1 MLGGSH
7 PIFSTSYAPHA
18 FPSPHAI
25 FATFPSMSP
34 SPEVLLYGIPLAFLA
49 GFIDAVAGG
58 GGTITL
64 PTLLFMGLPPAQVV
78 ATNKL
83 LAIFGSGSATF
94 QYWRKG
100 HVEKA
105 LVLRLIP
112 LALLG
117 SALGAYLVHFVNPN
131 TFRTLIAVVILG
143 VGALVLLNKRFG
155 LEDKYE
161 GLTTRT
167 LAITLPAT
175 LVIGMYDGFL
185 GPGTGTFAMFMFA
198 LVGFNLVRSSGN
210 ARTVNFATN
219 AGAFIFFLIGG
230 QMVWWIGLPMGAA
243 NALGATVGARMA
255 MLRGSAFVKWMYA
268 LIVLLVAGRLVFG

>member
-1 MLGGSH
+1 MVSLTCYIPFVPG
-7 PIFSTSYAPHA
+7 
-18 FPSPHAI
+18 
-25 FATFPSMSP
+25 
-34 SPEVLLYGIPLAFLA
+34 PEVLFYGIPLAFLA

-64 PTLLFMGLPPAQVV
+64 PTLFLMGLSPAQVV

-83 LAIFGSGSATF
+83 LAIFGSGSATW

-117 SALGAYLVHFVNPN
+117 SALGAYLVHFVNPDI
-131 TFRTLIAVVILG
+131 FRTLVAVVILG
-143 VGALVLLNKRFG
+143 VGVLVLVNKRFG
-155 LEDKYE
+155 LEDHYP
-161 GLTTRT
+161 GLTART
-167 LAITLPAT
+167 LALTLPGT
-175 LVIGMYDGFL
+175 LLIGIYDGFI
-185 GPGTGTFAMFMFA
+185 GPGTGTFAMFLFA

-210 ARTVNFATN
+210 ARTINFATN
-219 AGAFIFFLIGG
+219 AGAFLFFLIGG
-230 QMVWWIGLPMGAA
+230 QMVWWLGLPMGAA
-243 NALGATVGARMA
+243 NALGAIVGAKMA

-268 LIVLLVAGRLVFG
+268 LIVLLVAARLLLVR